1 MKNNINL
8 KKGDIVI
15 PNFNKE
21 QLESLEAKIELYTLF
36 GMDEVVD
43 LYNNTKTNLNKRCK
57 VLSVINGVLSDNKK
71 VYVECNGAEALYPI
85 ECLTLVHDTEEESN
99 NQKATSEKLNVKNPN
114 VNMIVAYYDDKI
126 EIDYCSGK
134 NKYEH
139 LSIDQSKEDKN
150 YNDLVARVHSV
161 ALDILNTKLY
171 KENLEYLKA
180 IQNYNK
186 KWFEDNNINI
196 ELFEK
201 LASSELLNQNVSGF
215 DNVNNILLD
224 VAKAITGNEDL
235 SKKFK
240 YNKTLYKVER
250 MLKGKKKAVGIT
262 GILGALGAG
271 AIIKPFFSNGNGKY
285 VINGTNL
292 SDDEILDK
300 LNFTNG
306 MKDDVIGE
314 TLKKN
319 FKMPRYINVKNKNGY
334 F

>member
-85 ECLTLVHDTEEESN
+85 ECLTLVYNTEEESN
-99 NQKATSEKLNVKNPN
+99 NQIATSEKLNVKNPN
-114 VNMIVAYYDDKI
+114 INMVVAYYDDKI

-139 LSIDQSKEDKN
+139 LSIDRSKEDKN

-161 ALDILNTKLY
+161 VLDTLNTKLY
-171 KENLEYLKA
+171 KENLPVVKKQFELNNCVKYYRYK
-180 IQNYNK
+180 NYFDVTDIEQKVYNDTEINCILDKKINNYAETKEELRNK
-186 KWFEDNNINI
+186 YEDI
-196 ELFEK
+196 
-201 LASSELLNQNVSGF
+201 
-215 DNVNNILLD
+215 
-224 VAKAITGNEDL
+224 L
-235 SKKFK
+235 SKL
-240 YNKTLYKVER
+240 KTLYK
-250 MLKGKKKAVGIT
+250 
-262 GILGALGAG
+262 
-271 AIIKPFFSNGNGKY
+271 
-285 VINGTNL
+285 
-292 SDDEILDK
+292 
-300 LNFTNG
+300 
-306 MKDDVIGE
+306 
-314 TLKKN
+314 
-319 FKMPRYINVKNKNGY
+319 
-334 F
+334 